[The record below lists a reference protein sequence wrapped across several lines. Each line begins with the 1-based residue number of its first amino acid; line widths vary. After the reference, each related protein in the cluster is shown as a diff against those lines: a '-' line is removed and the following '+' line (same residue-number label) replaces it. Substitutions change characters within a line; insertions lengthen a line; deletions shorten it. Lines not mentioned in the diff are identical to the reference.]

1 MNIQD
6 YFGGID
12 IYLFDQLLKGR
23 ISPPMR
29 VLDAGCGSGRNLV
42 YFLREKYEVSGV
54 DYSAEA
60 IDHTRRLAA
69 TLAPELPSGNFRVE
83 AIEEM
88 SFPDA
93 TFDLVI
99 SSAVLHF
106 AQTEAHWQRMVKEMW
121 RVLAPGGILFARL
134 ASTIGVERFVE
145 RIEGRRFR
153 LPDGNELFLVD
164 DEMLIAATHE
174 LGGELLEPVKT
185 VVVQRRRSMAT
196 WCLLKM

>member
-1 MNIQD
+1 MNLQN

-23 ISPPMR
+23 ISAPMR

-42 YFLREKYEVSGV
+42 YFLRERYEVFGV
-54 DYSAEA
+54 DYSVEA

-69 TLAPELPSGNFRVE
+69 TLAPALPSGNFRVE

-88 SFPDA
+88 SFDDA
-93 TFDLVI
+93 AFDLVI

-106 AQTEAHWQRMVKEMW
+106 AETEDHWQRMLKEMW

-134 ASTIGVERFVE
+134 ASTVGVESYVE

-153 LPDGNELFLVD
+153 LLDGNELFLID
-164 DEMLIAATHE
+164 DEMLIAATGE

-185 VVVQRRRSMAT
+185 VVVQRRRSMTT
-196 WCLLKM
+196 WCLLKT